1 MAWRNRLFVCL
12 LFSTGWVSA
21 QSVNR
26 YVIFF
31 KDKQASP
38 FSITRPQEFLSQK
51 SIDRRTKQGIELS
64 EEDIPVNQSY
74 VLQVRNAG
82 ARTFFTSRWMNALLV
97 ETDVPTLDQIKL
109 LPFVLRTE
117 YVAPNQKLSVGRV
130 RKMRSRK
137 DNSIAPATRNQ
148 LQMLGIDKMQED
160 GLKGEGV
167 TIAVF
172 DGGFLGVNSALPFQ
186 AILNENRLRD
196 SFDFVARSG
205 NVFAYDDHGTEV
217 LSIISAF
224 NEGNY
229 TGGAYKANF
238 QLYVTEDVDSEY
250 RIEEYN
256 WLFAAERADS
266 AGVDVINSS
275 LGYNLFDDVS
285 MDYSKARLDGKS
297 AVVSQAA
304 SKALS
309 KGIVVVCS
317 AGNEGNNSWRLVTP
331 PADVDGVL
339 AIGSV
344 TSTNTRSGF
353 SSIGPTADNR
363 IKPDVVGMGSG
374 TSIIRPNGLLGTQSG
389 TSVSSP
395 LIASLAAGVIQA
407 YPQLSSI
414 EVYNAILRSGDQFSN
429 PDNLKGYGLP
439 SYMAIKNYL
448 ETFTLEDE
456 IVLYP
461 NPITSTTIHIAI
473 KNLVADP
480 TQIQVF
486 DVSGKRV
493 LESQLLITKSTNPLE
508 YDMSSLGA
516 GSYLIKVK
524 SGSHLK
530 IIRVVKPQ

>member
-317 AGNEGNNSWRLVTP
+317 AGNEGNNSWRLV
-331 PADVDGVL
+331 L
-339 AIGSV
+339 
-344 TSTNTRSGF
+344 
-353 SSIGPTADNR
+353 
-363 IKPDVVGMGSG
+363 M
-374 TSIIRPNGLLGTQSG
+374 
-389 TSVSSP
+389 
-395 LIASLAAGVIQA
+395 
-407 YPQLSSI
+407 
-414 EVYNAILRSGDQFSN
+414 
-429 PDNLKGYGLP
+429 
-439 SYMAIKNYL
+439 
-448 ETFTLEDE
+448 
-456 IVLYP
+456 
-461 NPITSTTIHIAI
+461 
-473 KNLVADP
+473 
-480 TQIQVF
+480 
-486 DVSGKRV
+486 
-493 LESQLLITKSTNPLE
+493 
-508 YDMSSLGA
+508 
-516 GSYLIKVK
+516 
-524 SGSHLK
+524 
-530 IIRVVKPQ
+530 